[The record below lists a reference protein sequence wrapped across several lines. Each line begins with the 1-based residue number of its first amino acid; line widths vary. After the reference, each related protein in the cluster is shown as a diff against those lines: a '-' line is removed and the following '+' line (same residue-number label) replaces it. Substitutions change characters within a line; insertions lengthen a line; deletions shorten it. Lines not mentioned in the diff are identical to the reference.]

1 MDKKSM
7 RYEIAKE
14 MYPKAID
21 NAMMVL
27 RSGGRAVV
35 ADEFKTLTFRTMP
48 EYAAY
53 LAVSYADALIEELEK
68 GGKESEDERIR
79 KNCIHFL
86 ELQKTHHAATF
97 EIEECIA
104 WLEKQGL

>member
-1 MDKKSM
+1 MDKEKM

-14 MYPKAID
+14 VFPKAIE
-21 NAMMVL
+21 NAVMVL

-35 ADEFKTLTFRTMP
+35 EDEFKTLTFRTMP

-68 GGKESEDERIR
+68 GGE
-79 KNCIHFL
+79 
-86 ELQKTHHAATF
+86 Q
-97 EIEECIA
+97 
-104 WLEKQGL
+104 